1 MVSAFYIKLLTF
13 FVVLGF
19 IALGWVIICL
29 IKCASEE
36 EQHGKE
42 LDDKIKCL
50 SGAVVATKGL
60 SADLQA
66 VKEAFTTFRETT
78 ERALEILRGDVE
90 RLKPF
95 AETTNINN
103 ANIVTIEDAI
113 STIEQRLG
121 VIEDTET
128 TIEIKSDLLKTQNRV
143 SIIENTVRQIDE
155 DLKTLADCVN
165 ENAAGVLKL
174 LDAIKS
180 AGAGDSTAEN
190 KGGDKGPEAGPHIDA
205 APAPE
210 SGSKKEPKTAKKSPK
225 TAPKIPVTTPKTQ
238 KTPKKAPTSV
248 SKTGTDKKT
257 GKSAGTPQK
266 RSTAPKTAK
275 TDKAPA
281 VKSAKPKT
289 APKKSVMKTEKKE
302 G

>member
-143 SIIENTVRQIDE
+143 SIVENCVRQIDE

-190 KGGDKGPEAGPHIDA
+190 RGGDKEPETGPNIDA

-210 SGSKKEPKTAKKSPK
+210 SGSKKSM
-225 TAPKIPVTTPKTQ
+225 I
-238 KTPKKAPTSV
+238 
-248 SKTGTDKKT
+248 
-257 GKSAGTPQK
+257 
-266 RSTAPKTAK
+266 R
-275 TDKAPA
+275 
-281 VKSAKPKT
+281 
-289 APKKSVMKTEKKE
+289 M
-302 G
+302 

>member
-1 MVSAFYIKLLTF
+1 MVSALYIKLLTF
-13 FVVLGF
+13 FVIFGF

-29 IKCASEE
+29 IKCASEA

-50 SGAVVATKGL
+50 SGAVVATKGI
-60 SADLQA
+60 SAELQA
-66 VKEAFTTFRETT
+66 VKETFTTFRETT
-78 ERALEILRGDVE
+78 ERALEILRGNVD
-90 RLKPF
+90 RLTPF

-128 TIEIKSDLLKTQNRV
+128 TVEVKSDLLKTQNRV
-143 SIIENTVRQIDE
+143 SIVENCVRQLDK
-155 DLKTLADCVN
+155 DFKTLADCVN

-190 KGGDKGPEAGPHIDA
+190 KGGDKEPEMGSIIDA

-210 SGSKKEPKTAKKSPK
+210 SGSKTAPKTAKKSPK
-225 TAPKIPVTTPKTQ
+225 TAPKIPVSTPKAQ

-248 SKTGTDKKT
+248 SKAGTDKKT
-257 GKSAGTPQK
+257 GKDAGTPQK

-275 TDKAPA
+275 LDKAPA

-289 APKKSVMKTEKKE
+289 APKKSVMKTEK
-302 G
+302 

>member
-1 MVSAFYIKLLTF
+1 MVSALYIKLLTF
-13 FVVLGF
+13 FVIFGF

-36 EQHGKE
+36 EKHGKE

-50 SGAVVATKGL
+50 SGAVIGTKGL

-66 VKEAFTTFRETT
+66 VKDVFTTFRETT

-113 STIEQRLG
+113 SSIEQRLG

-128 TIEIKSDLLKTQNRV
+128 TIDIKSDLLKTQNRV
-143 SIIENTVRQIDE
+143 SIVRQLDE
-155 DLKTLADCVN
+155 NFKTLADCVN

-190 KGGDKGPEAGPHIDA
+190 KGGDKGPEASPIIDA

-210 SGSKKEPKTAKKSPK
+210 SGSKTAPKTAKKSPK
-225 TAPKIPVTTPKTQ
+225 TAPKIPVTTAKTQ
-238 KTPKKAPTSV
+238 KTPKRAPTSV
-248 SKTGTDKKT
+248 SKAGTDKKT
-257 GKSAGTPQK
+257 GKDAGTPQK

-275 TDKAPA
+275 VDKAPA

>member
-1 MVSAFYIKLLTF
+1 MVSALYIKLLTF
-13 FVVLGF
+13 FVIFGF

-36 EQHGKE
+36 EKHGKE
-42 LDDKIKCL
+42 LDDKIKCM
-50 SGAVVATKGL
+50 SGAVIGTKGL

-66 VKEAFTTFRETT
+66 VKEVFTTFRETT
-78 ERALEILRGDVE
+78 ERALESLRGDVE

-143 SIIENTVRQIDE
+143 SIVENCVRQLDE
-155 DLKTLADCVN
+155 NFKTLTDCVN

-190 KGGDKGPEAGPHIDA
+190 KGGDKGQETGPIIDA

-210 SGSKKEPKTAKKSPK
+210 SGSKTGPKTAKTSPK
-225 TAPKIPVTTPKTQ
+225 TAPKIPVSTSKTQ
-238 KTPKKAPTSV
+238 KTPKKAPSSV
-248 SKTGTDKKT
+248 SKAGT
-257 GKSAGTPQK
+257 GKQTGKGAETPQK

-275 TDKAPA
+275 SDKAPA
-281 VKSAKPKT
+281 VKSEKPKT
-289 APKKSVMKTEKKE
+289 APKKTTKR